1 MNKLDMEFS
10 LKGFSYQEET
20 PFQPILSKSKIIPI
34 KSLSLLKMEE
44 QQNALLEQLQ
54 NQNK

>member
-1 MNKLDMEFS
+1 MEFS